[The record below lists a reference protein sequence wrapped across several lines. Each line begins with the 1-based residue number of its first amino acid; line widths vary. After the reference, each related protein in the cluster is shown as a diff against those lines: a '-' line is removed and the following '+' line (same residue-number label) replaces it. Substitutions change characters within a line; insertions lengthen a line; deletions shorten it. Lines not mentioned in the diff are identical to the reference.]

1 MVASNNTYKY
11 YKVSD
16 FQNGTFPELL
26 QGNKSCAAVTNKDVV
41 VVCPENSCGGEEI
54 VSYVCALVGGKFLLG
69 NGYGWRGIYKNIF

>member
-1 MVASNNTYKY
+1 MVASHFSKTYLN
-11 YKVSD
+11 VSD
-16 FQNGTFPELL
+16 FQRGVLTELL